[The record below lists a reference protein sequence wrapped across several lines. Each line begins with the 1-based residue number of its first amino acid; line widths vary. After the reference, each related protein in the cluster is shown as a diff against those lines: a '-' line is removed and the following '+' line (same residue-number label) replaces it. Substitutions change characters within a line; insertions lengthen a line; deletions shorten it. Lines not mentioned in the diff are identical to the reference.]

1 MKKLQKLLLIL
12 LTLTISLLAL
22 LGIVACDNRQVPVY
36 QGMTISKSARSYTS
50 LSYTASP
57 VSHHDN
63 DNHYGNGKPYDGDYN
78 GKHDDIDT
86 ENPFDGADIE
96 DAADSLVVEGSQAAL
111 YYANAHQDIYVTVRI
126 HNPDNFEILSFT
138 LNGQKYSNYMF
149 EQGSNMENLIL
160 KVNVGAQEGIVDYT
174 IDAIKYIDGTAIKDV
189 RMDGEK
195 TVKVGVHTPN
205 QLPLEVSGET
215 IGYND
220 VAFSATITDNHGL
233 IAYSNGTIKAIV
245 YDGETVVEQKAV
257 SLGTNTLRF
266 DGLKTGTVYQYAIV
280 ADYDNLDGTGFKAH
294 VLYKQ
299 AFTTKSIV
307 CFDAVNVTASG
318 ISFVY
323 LWDESWQ
330 NKTLTSVVLT
340 KNGET
345 LQTLTQTDLLIDGL
359 LSNNEYV
366 IKATY
371 ANGETSEEITLSFVT
386 LSNAIPTIE
395 VAIDNVVNTITQ
407 SADSVSFT
415 VTETDE
421 SNVGAITNIE
431 LIPENGETVTLTDL
445 TARTFS
451 SLQENSK
458 YTVKITYVYD
468 LNDGNGEQT
477 IYAESS
483 AYTNLSDKSIIYE
496 LQGDI
501 YCVTGVTNK
510 NIQSAVIVSNVA
522 GIPVTKVASYA
533 FKQCKILKTVELPET
548 VTMIGGYT
556 FSECISLTTINL
568 ENVTEIY
575 DGTFDGCEK
584 LENICIDKVT
594 KLYPY
599 VFSRCSSLTE
609 IDIPNYITEIPSA
622 AFMYCYSL
630 QKLNLSENV
639 IIIGASAFAGC
650 AFETFT
656 LPKNLVRLGG
666 KAFSGC
672 TNLRSIEIPHGVT
685 TIEEETFYECTS
697 LANIKLHD
705 DIISIR
711 DLAFKDCAIE
721 NIKLPSNL
729 QLIHGEAFRGCKNL
743 KELNLPKDIVV
754 EGAFSV
760 DGCESLIDITI
771 PDTVSSVAF
780 SSFAGCKNIKS
791 ITIPEGVTKI
801 ETWTFNGCVRLES
814 VTLPDSLM
822 SIEHG
827 AFVGCVS
834 LTNIVI
840 PKNVTYLDKDAFD
853 NCLNLVEVVNKSP
866 WITIEKGENANYSIG
881 YYALA
886 IYNSNDTFTSKLTND
901 NGYIVY
907 TDENEKI
914 LVAYQGTATA
924 LTIPSYITKINRYAL
939 YYFNGLESVDFG
951 NTNWYYTDSYDDWKN
966 QTNGTLLDLTD
977 TALNVTLLTETYTTY
992 YWYKL

>member
-1 MKKLQKLLLIL
+1 MKKTKRLLPIIITIIL
-12 LTLTISLLAL
+12 SLSVLW
-22 LGIVACDNRQVPVY
+22 GITACSNKQVPVY
-36 QGMTISKSARSYTS
+36 QGMSISNTISTYQHTAV
-50 LSYTASP
+50 SYTASP
-57 VSHHDN
+57 INHHSPDE
-63 DNHYGNGKPYDGDYN
+63 NGKHYDGDYH
-78 GKHDDIDT
+78 GKHDDIDQ
-86 ENPFDGADIE
+86 ENPFEDGNIDNV
-96 DAADSLVVEGSQAAL
+96 ADSLVVEGTQTSL
-111 YYANAHQDIYVTVRI
+111 YYATPNSDIYVAVHI
-126 HNPDNFEILSFT
+126 HNPDSFEIISFT
-138 LNGQKYSNYMF
+138 LNGQKYSSYMF
-149 EQGSNMENLIL
+149 EDGSNMEQLIL
-160 KVNVGAQEGIVDYT
+160 KVNVGNADGIVDYT
-174 IDAIKYIDGTAIKDV
+174 IDAIKYVDGSSIKDV

-195 TVKVGVHTPN
+195 TVKVGVHTSN
-205 QLPLEVSGET
+205 QPTVTINEEK

-220 VAFSATITDNHGL
+220 LALSATIEDSKGL
-233 IAYSNGTIKAIV
+233 IEYSNGAMKAIV
-245 YDGETVVEQKAV
+245 YDGETVIAEKSVK
-257 SLGTNTLRF
+257 LGNNTLNF
-266 DGLKTGTVYQYAIV
+266 DELKTNTVYQYAIV
-280 ADYDNLDGTGFKAH
+280 ADYDNLDGNGFGAH
-294 VLYKQ
+294 ILYKK
-299 AFTTKSIV
+299 AFGTKAIV
-307 CFDAVNVTASG
+307 CFDNINVTDTG
-318 ISFVY
+318 ISFSY
-323 LWDESWQ
+323 CWDESWQ
-330 NKTLTSVVLT
+330 TKTLTSAVLV
-340 KNGET
+340 KDGET
-345 LQTLTQTDLLIDGL
+345 VQTLTQTDLTINGL
-359 LSNNEYV
+359 LSGNTYLL
-366 IKATY
+366 KATY
-371 ANGETSEEITLSFVT
+371 QNGDKAEEITLSFT
-386 LSNAIPTIE
+386 TIAKSIPTVELSINE
-395 VAIDNVVNTITQ
+395 LTNNIVA
-407 SADSVSFT
+407 SADSISFT
-415 VTETDE
+415 LTETDE
-421 SNVGAITNIE
+421 SNVGAITKIE
-431 LIPENGETVTLTDL
+431 LIPDDGETVSLSDL
-445 TARTFS
+445 TARTFT

-458 YTVKITYVYD
+458 YTVKITYEYD
-468 LNDGNGEQT
+468 LNDGNGTQT
-477 IYAESS
+477 VYAESS
-483 AYTNLSDKSIIYE
+483 VYTSLADKSIIYE

-609 IDIPNYITEIPSA
+609 IDIPNCITEIPSA
-622 AFMYCYSL
+622 AFMSCYSL

-639 IIIGASAFAGC
+639 IIIGADAFAGC
-650 AFETFT
+650 AFETFA

-672 TNLRSIEIPHGVT
+672 SNLRSIEIPHGVT

-697 LANIKLHD
+697 LADIKLHD

-754 EGAFSV
+754 EGGFSV
-760 DGCESLIDITI
+760 NGCESLINLTI
-771 PDTVSSVAF
+771 PDTVSSVA
-780 SSFAGCKNIKS
+780 SWAFAGCKNIKS

-801 ETWTFNGCVRLES
+801 ETWTFSGCIRLES
-814 VTLPDSLM
+814 ITLPDSLI

-907 TDENEKI
+907 TDGNEKI

-951 NTNWYYTDSYDDWKN
+951 NANWYYTDSYDDWKN

-977 TALNVTLLTETYTTY
+977 TALNVTLLTETNTTY